1 MNLKKILPRL
11 LLISL
16 LLSLLAFVLDLNE
29 RVPDLVTN
37 LTEIGILTG
46 LLFLTLS
53 MLTLPAL
60 ALLRRT
66 RTKSR

>member
-11 LLISL
+11 LLISF

-46 LLFLTLS
+46 LFFLTLS

>member
-11 LLISL
+11 LLISF